1 MSRRYVLGIMLMF
14 FLFFKHESKNIKGKL
29 FVKISLDSIFYGVDL
44 EYALLAY
51 KGCCLKMV

>member
-1 MSRRYVLGIMLMF
+1 MF

-29 FVKISLDSIFYGVDL
+29 FVKIPLDSIFYGVDL
-44 EYALLAY
+44 EYALVAH